1 MSLSKKTLLLLL
13 IALSLT
19 MFISAILF
27 QSLFMQ
33 SYLDLEKHDILSD
46 TARLQYTLEHEVESL
61 SVLTNDWAAWDD
73 SYDFMLDAN
82 PDFINSNLGQNT
94 LENLDLN
101 FMIYWNT
108 DLQVHFFNYKP
119 TDDKTGKNHQ
129 VEIGKFFINHPG
141 LIVSDSIEDQLTG
154 IVLIQNQPYLI
165 ASMPILTSQ
174 DQGPA
179 RGRLIF
185 GKSLSGGFFEHLQMM
200 TGKKISLSLLT
211 EQESN
216 EDILMPGNQIS
227 DQEYITIEKINSELL
242 QATVLVRDITNQPVL
257 ALTIEKPR
265 SIYLQGQKS
274 MLRMVLSL
282 VATGG
287 MSSLL
292 ILIILNQQV
301 ISRLQKLNKT
311 VHEIQADGYQGQT
324 LALPGEDEISSLS
337 KEIESAFQELA
348 LVQSDISKHL
358 EMQRVLFKI
367 SNEFINVPIDEIDA
381 HINAALKTIGELSGA
396 DRSYLFINRED
407 QPYIIDNTHEW
418 CRKGIAPMQKMLQG
432 IPQSSLPWWFK
443 NLNQGKTI
451 IIPNVDDLP
460 DKAHAERELLQ
471 SQSIQSLAVI
481 PMFISGRLIGFIG
494 FDAVRYPKVFSERSI
509 SLLGIMSGMIANA
522 IDRQQKEHRLALTQ
536 HVQYKLNE
544 ITRISIQKSNL
555 HATAQALSRGITE
568 LVNSDMGII
577 LLRAVDGSFDCYISG
592 RPAKLPEI
600 QSEKFLSFIHS
611 QNEYIH
617 IHTGHEETDYPFFLG
632 SHGIKA
638 YIMIPLLSGKEVLGT
653 AILADKAPRLYSPEE
668 AAICQQAGPQITL
681 SIMKVKALEA
691 AHRRSNELEAL
702 RATITDMT
710 SELQLEKLLR
720 TALERAIRLAH
731 ADGGEV
737 CVFDEEK
744 QALRVVACHNLD
756 KDYTGTW
763 MSVGEGAGGKAV
775 ALKKTLIIKDYDTWP
790 GRMKAYGGVRI
801 HATIVS
807 PLMTGD
813 RVLGTISILHFNEQN
828 QFSKND
834 QYILSLFAQHA
845 SIALDNALLFEQV
858 QKLARTDAVTG
869 LYNRRAMREIG
880 EYEIRRAKRL
890 DLPIAVAMIDL
901 DDFKEINDQFSHQVG
916 DKVLKEVARL
926 FRENIRNIDT
936 ISRYGGDEF
945 VIIMPATNL
954 QESRQAATRLKH
966 ILESTPIGHDGNQF
980 SITASIG
987 LSAHDSNPP
996 DLDEMLRQADE
1007 AMYRVKN
1014 SGKNRIGVFQPGG
1027 LEKKEKRS

>member
-1 MSLSKKTLLLLL
+1 MSLSKKTLLLLFVV
-13 IALSLT
+13 LSFT
-19 MFISAILF
+19 VIISAILS

-33 SYLDLEKHDILSD
+33 SYLDLENQDILSD
-46 TARLQYTLEHEVESL
+46 IARLQYTLEHEIENL

-141 LIVSDSIEDQLTG
+141 LIVSDNMEEQQSG
-154 IVLIQNQPYLI
+154 IVSIQNKPYLI

-174 DQGPA
+174 DEGPA

-185 GKSLSGGFFEHLQMM
+185 GKLFSGELLEHLQMM
-200 TGKKISLSLLT
+200 TSQKITMNLLT
-211 EQESN
+211 EKDLE
-216 EDILMPGNQIS
+216 EAILLPGDQLS
-227 DQEYITIEKINSELL
+227 DPENITIEKINSELV
-242 QATVLVRDITNQPVL
+242 QATIFIRDLTNQPVL

-265 SIYLQGQKS
+265 TIILQGQQS
-274 MLRMVLSL
+274 MLRLVFSL
-282 VATGG
+282 VATGII
-287 MSSLL
+287 SSLSVL
-292 ILIILNQQV
+292 FILNQQV
-301 ISRLQKLNKT
+301 ISRLLKLNKT

-324 LALPGEDEISSLS
+324 LALPGGDEISSLS
-337 KEIESAFQELA
+337 KEIENAFQELA
-348 LVQSDISKHL
+348 RVQTDINKYL
-358 EMQRVLFKI
+358 DVQRVLFKI

-396 DRSYLFINRED
+396 DRSYLFIRREE
-407 QPYIIDNTHEW
+407 QPHIIDNTHEW
-418 CRKGIAPMQKMLQG
+418 CRKGIAPMQKILQG

-451 IIPNVDDLP
+451 IIPSVDDLP
-460 DKAHAERELLQ
+460 DKARAERELLQ

-481 PMFISGRLIGFIG
+481 PMFISGQLIGFVG
-494 FDAVRYPKVFSERSI
+494 FDAVRNPKVFSERSI

-522 IDRQQKEHRLALTQ
+522 IDRKQKERRLALSQ

-544 ITRISIQKSNL
+544 ITRISIQKSDL
-555 HATAQALSRGITE
+555 HATAQELSRGITE
-568 LVNSDMGII
+568 LVNSDLGII
-577 LLRAVDGSFDCYISG
+577 LLRAIDGSFDSYLSG
-592 RPAKLPEI
+592 RSADLPEI
-600 QSEKFLSFIHS
+600 QSEEFMSFIRS
-611 QNEYIH
+611 QNEYIY
-617 IHTGHEETDYPFFLG
+617 IHTGHDETDTPTMLG
-632 SHGIKA
+632 SHGVNA
-638 YIMIPLLSGKEVLGT
+638 YIIIPLISGKELLGA
-653 AILADKAPRLYSPEE
+653 AILADKSPRLYSPEE

-691 AHRRSNELEAL
+691 AHRRSNEMEAL

-756 KDYTGTW
+756 QDYTGTF
-763 MSVGEGAGGKAV
+763 MSLGKGAGGKAV
-775 ALKKTLIIKDYDTWP
+775 ALKKTIIIKDYDTWP
-790 GRMKAYGGVRI
+790 GRMKAYAGVRI

-807 PLMTGD
+807 PLMIGE
-813 RVLGTISILHFNEQN
+813 RVLGTISILHFNKQN
-828 QFSKND
+828 RFSKND
-834 QYILSLFAQHA
+834 QYILSMFAQHA
-845 SIALDNALLFEQV
+845 AIALDNALLFEQV

-901 DDFKEINDQFSHQVG
+901 DDFKVINDQFSHQTG
-916 DKVLKEVARL
+916 DEVLKEVARL
-926 FRENIRNIDT
+926 LRENIRNIDT

-954 QESRQAATRLKH
+954 QESRQAAARLKH
-966 ILESTPIGHDGNQF
+966 ILESTPIGHGGNQF

-987 LSAHDSNPP
+987 LSAHDTNPP

-1007 AMYRVKN
+1007 AMYKVKT
-1014 SGKNRIGVFQPGG
+1014 SGKNRIGFFQPGG
-1027 LEKKEKRS
+1027 FEKQEKQS